1 MQGGH
6 KNKHQT
12 LKSPKGMRSLT
23 HQTWHGDRGL
33 YHYCIAKTVSHP
45 TYSFATKGRLKILGE
60 NAHSEVKPP

>member
-23 HQTWHGDRGL
+23 HQTWHGDIQRPVPL
-33 YHYCIAKTVSHP
+33 LHCKNFHIRRTVLP
-45 TYSFATKGRLKILGE
+45 LGGD
-60 NAHSEVKPP
+60 